1 MPNMQPNKTP
11 MPEQDP
17 HVRNKNFKE
26 VAVHTKGKI
35 CFYRH
40 VFGNTSLGS
49 SKADNPQNAFFR
61 SILRPDNGV
70 FHLLGGNILR
80 VYAIQT

>member
-26 VAVHTKGKI
+26 VA
-35 CFYRH
+35 
-40 VFGNTSLGS
+40 LGYTDEMAINEAQRCLQC
-49 SKADNPQNAFFR
+49 KNPACVQGCPVNVPIKDFIHEIR
-61 SILRPDNGV
+61 GRQHG
-70 FHLLGGNILR
+70 
-80 VYAIQT
+80 

>member
-26 VAVHTKGKI
+26 VA
-35 CFYRH
+35 
-40 VFGNTSLGS
+40 LGYTDEMAINEAS
-49 SKADNPQNAFFR
+49 AVCSARTRPAFR
-61 SILRPDNGV
+61 AAL
-70 FHLLGGNILR
+70 
-80 VYAIQT
+80 

>member
-26 VAVHTKGKI
+26 VISPV
-35 CFYRH
+35 
-40 VFGNTSLGS
+40 
-49 SKADNPQNAFFR
+49 
-61 SILRPDNGV
+61 
-70 FHLLGGNILR
+70 
-80 VYAIQT
+80 